1 MLFNWIVFAL
11 GRKLVLDAGED
22 INRANQLALMA
33 GMMGSS
39 LLSPL
44 IVQRVAQNE
53 VAAKTPPAT
62 TASPAPLPG
71 NTVSSGKTIRMPHVA
86 TTRTGKTR
94 FLDEAMRE
102 LEKHRFQNI
111 DTSPVFIPTADANV
125 VIAQDPA
132 PGTQVV
138 PAQTTVTLTVTAES
152 LARVS
157 AS

>member
-1 MLFNWIVFAL
+1 MINWMAFAVS
-11 GRKLVLDAGED
+11 RKLVLDAGED
-22 INRANQLALMA
+22 INRANQLALIA

-39 LLSPL
+39 YLSPF

-53 VAAKTPPAT
+53 VAPKPPPAT
-62 TASPAPLPG
+62 TASPAALPG
-71 NTVSSGKTIRMPHVA
+71 GTAIGGKTIRMPHVA
-86 TTRTGKTR
+86 TTRTGRTR
-94 FLDEAMRE
+94 FLDDAMSE
-102 LEKHRFQNI
+102 LERHRFQNI
-111 DTSPVFIPTADANV
+111 DTSPVFIPTAEANV

-152 LARVS
+152 PARVS